1 MEIEIKEDKQGL
13 GTSKRNKKRFA
24 AQQVLIQLEALAH
37 NLLVW
42 ARQWLDPNCPKIAR
56 LGIPRLV
63 RDVFQMNGFLFFDQ
77 TLDLLQ
83 ITLNRADPLAK
94 ELSNGLA
101 ALLAHEHVGIS
112 LGET

>member
-1 MEIEIKEDKQGL
+1 L
-13 GTSKRNKKRFA
+13 
-24 AQQVLIQLEALAH
+24 LQLEALAH

-42 ARQWLDPNCPKIAR
+42 ARHWLAPHSSKIAR
-56 LGIPRLV
+56 LGIPRLL
-63 RDVFQMNGFLFFDQ
+63 RDVFQMNGFLFFDH

-94 ELSNGLA
+94 ELSTGRT
-101 ALLAHEHVGIS
+101 ALLAQEYVAIS